1 MKKNH
6 LLVIILTFFFIQLSF
21 SQKYKDKSIPVDQR
35 VEDLLKR
42 MTIEEKASQLRIVHA
57 LQTGIKLSKDTL
69 SLAPKAIEELK
80 MGIGGIKNPG
90 ELISPEKSA
99 LLNNQLQ
106 KYIIK
111 KSRLGIPAM
120 FVGEAYNGIDAHG
133 STKFLRPIAQSAT
146 WNVALIKDVW
156 DVIGREARLRGFHMI
171 HSPVA
176 DIARDPRF
184 GRMSES
190 FGEDSHLTTEMVVS
204 AITGVQGDS
213 KGLTSTHIGAVV
225 KHFVGY
231 AQVMGGKNFSAI
243 EVSPRVLN
251 DELLPPFEAA
261 IKRANALGLMPSHG
275 DINGIA
281 THGNPE
287 LLTNLLRN
295 KWGFKGYVVSDSN
308 DIARL
313 FTLMKVADSPE
324 KAVIMG
330 LIAGIDIDLYS
341 PDCYILIPK
350 IVKTNPEILPL
361 VDRAVRRVLRTKF
374 VLGLFDN
381 PYIDI
386 ANTQKSVRTD
396 KALNLS
402 LASSLESII
411 LLKNENDILPIKTDK
426 YKRIAL
432 LGPLYEKSTIEDFK
446 KVFGSNVEF
455 VCEKGFNLTNEQK
468 GTPQLTSKEDN
479 LKAIDKM
486 AEMASSADLTILFVG
501 GDEYTAKEAFFA
513 NTLGDRDNIDLVGE
527 QVALFQ
533 KLKSLGKPVVV
544 ALKHRRTNSIVEIAE
559 NADAILDCWELG
571 ESGDMALAKIL
582 KGDVS
587 PSGKLPVTV
596 PRTIG
601 QLPFHYNQ
609 KEINNTKDYLF
620 SSAKPLFPFGFGLS
634 YSKFNYSNIAIS
646 KTKMLPNQT
655 ITVSVDLSN
664 TGSFV
669 AKEAV
674 QLYVKDE
681 YSTVMQPDRALKS
694 FQKVELKPGETKTI
708 TFKITPE
715 MLMHSGVDMKK
726 VIEPGFF
733 SLFIGGSS
741 TADLST
747 RFEYATK

>member
-1 MKKNH
+1 MKKSH
-6 LLVIILTFFFIQLSF
+6 LLVIILTFFFTQLGF
-21 SQKYKDKSIPVDQR
+21 TQKYKDKSIPIDQR

-42 MTIEEKASQLRIVHA
+42 MTIDEKAAQLRIVHA
-57 LQTGIKLSKDTL
+57 LQTGIKLAKDSLYL
-69 SLAPKAIEELK
+69 SPKAVNELK
-80 MGIGGIKNPG
+80 MSIGGIKNPG

-111 KSRLGIPAM
+111 KSRLGIPAL
-120 FVGEAYNGIDAHG
+120 FVGEAYNGIDAEG

-146 WNVALIKDVW
+146 WNVDLIKDLW

-190 FGEDSHLTTEMVVS
+190 FGEDSYLTTEMVVS
-204 AITGVQGDS
+204 AITGAQGDS

-231 AQVMGGKNFSAI
+231 AQVMGGKNFAAI

-261 IKRANALGLMPSHG
+261 IKRANVLGLMPSHG
-275 DINGIA
+275 DINGMA

-287 LLTNLLRN
+287 LLTNLLRY

-330 LIAGIDIDLYS
+330 LIAGIDVDLYS

-350 IVKTNPEILPL
+350 IAKTNPEIIPL

-374 VLGLFDN
+374 ILGLFDN
-381 PYIDI
+381 PYININD
-386 ANTQKSVRTD
+386 TQKGVRTT
-396 KALNLS
+396 KAIDLS
-402 LASSLESII
+402 IKASLESII
-411 LLKNENDILPIKTDK
+411 LLKNENAILPLKTDK
-426 YKRIAL
+426 YKKIAL

-446 KVFGSNVEF
+446 KVFGDKVEF
-455 VCEKGFNLTNEQK
+455 VGEMGFNLTNEQK
-468 GTPQLTSKEDN
+468 GSPQLSSKEDN

-486 AEMASSADLTILFVG
+486 AQMASTADLTILFVG

-513 NTLGDRDNIDLVGE
+513 NTLGDRDNIDLAGE

-571 ESGDMALAKIL
+571 ETGDMALAKIL

-587 PSGKLPVTV
+587 PSGKLPVTI

-601 QLPFHYNQ
+601 QIPFHYSQ

-620 SSAKPLFPFGFGLS
+620 SSKKPLYPFGFGLS
-634 YSKFNYSNIAIS
+634 YSKFNYSNIVIS
-646 KTKMLPNQT
+646 STKMLPNKI

-664 TGSFV
+664 IGHFA
-669 AKEAV
+669 AKEVV
-674 QLYVKDE
+674 QMYLKDE
-681 YSTVMQPDRALKS
+681 YSTVMQPDRVLKA
-694 FQKVELKPGETKTI
+694 FQKVELNPGETKKI
-708 TFKITPE
+708 SFKITPE
-715 MLMHSGVDMKK
+715 MLMHSDVDMKK
-726 VIEPGFF
+726 IIEPGFF
-733 SLFIGGSS
+733 SVFIGGSS
-741 TADLST
+741 TADLTT
-747 RFEYATK
+747 RFDYATK